1 MKYCFNKMDGLISL
15 IVHNQTDLKV
25 QYWIFLFNFVYKQCN
40 VQLCFCKYLCM
51 KTWFM

>member
-25 QYWIFLFNFVYKQCN
+25 QYWIFLFNFVYK
-40 VQLCFCKYLCM
+40 
-51 KTWFM
+51 